1 MIRII
6 VINLLLLLLP
16 TVIYFSYIY
25 LRRQQTPDAELM
37 ADAPI
42 FWLLAMGAVMSLLV
56 LIFFV
61 DWTGNTPGGRYVAP
75 RYEDGVIIPGHI
87 EPNAPAE

>member
-25 LRRQQTPDAELM
+25 LRRQQAPDAEIL

-42 FWLLAMGAVMSLLV
+42 FWLLAAGAVLSLLV

-61 DWTGNTPGGRYVAP
+61 DWTGNVPGGRYVAP
-75 RYEDGVIIPGHI
+75 HYEDGVIIPGHI
-87 EPNAPAE
+87 EPREPTN